1 MIIHSYQ
8 LNKQKADWV
17 ILIYII
23 TLNQSENLSVNTVT
37 SLMKEKNLGHS
48 IV

>member
-37 SLMKEKNLGHS
+37 NLMKEKNLGHS